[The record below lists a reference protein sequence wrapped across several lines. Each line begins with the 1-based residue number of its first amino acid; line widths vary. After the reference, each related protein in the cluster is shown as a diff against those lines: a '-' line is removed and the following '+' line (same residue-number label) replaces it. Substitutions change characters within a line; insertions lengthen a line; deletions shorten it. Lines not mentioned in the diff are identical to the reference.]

1 MDNIPFMKPYLG
13 NNARTCPKSTGNNP
27 VFVHLTGRLTP
38 ELWTPIDHLTAAGLA
53 RQPGRAEISLWCD
66 LGVECEPPGAWS
78 LVTEG
83 HQHHKMSCLF

>member
-66 LGVECEPPGAWS
+66 LSVECEPPGAWS

-83 HQHHKMSCLF
+83 HQHHKMSCLY